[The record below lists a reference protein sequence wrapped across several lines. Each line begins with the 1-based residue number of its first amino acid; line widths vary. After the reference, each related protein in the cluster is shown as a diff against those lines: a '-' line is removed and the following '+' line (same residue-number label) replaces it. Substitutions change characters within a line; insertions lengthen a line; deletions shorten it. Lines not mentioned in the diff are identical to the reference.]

1 MFRMECL
8 FFNCLLFLSSL
19 ISFVPLK
26 IKGAVLVQALAA
38 VACFFHLFSWEE
50 EVMTEGD
57 PRAEADLISADLGV
71 EILVEA
77 EPVGIF
83 K

>member
-1 MFRMECL
+1 M
-8 FFNCLLFLSSL
+8 
-19 ISFVPLK
+19 I
-26 IKGAVLVQALAA
+26 AVVHLV
-38 VACFFHLFSWEE
+38 V
-50 EVMTEGD
+50 EG
-57 PRAEADLISADLGV
+57 LISAVLGV